1 MAKSMKVPVL
11 IFEHKEEIEW
21 LMDGLSIV
29 LDKHEDVAH
38 KLIRKQKLMTEL
50 ERIKEIIK
58 KVNINNANYYILTV
72 SI

>member
-50 ERIKEIIK
+50 EKIKEMIK
-58 KVNINNANYYILTV
+58 KVNINN
-72 SI
+72 

>member
-58 KVNINNANYYILTV
+58 KENINN
-72 SI
+72 

>member
-1 MAKSMKVPVL
+1 MKVPVL

-38 KLIRKQKLMTEL
+38 KLIRKQRLMTEL
-50 ERIKEIIK
+50 EKIKEIIK
-58 KVNINNANYYILTV
+58 KVNINN
-72 SI
+72 

>member
-38 KLIRKQKLMTEL
+38 KLIRKQRLMTEL
-50 ERIKEIIK
+50 EKIKEIIK
-58 KVNINNANYYILTV
+58 KVNINN
-72 SI
+72 